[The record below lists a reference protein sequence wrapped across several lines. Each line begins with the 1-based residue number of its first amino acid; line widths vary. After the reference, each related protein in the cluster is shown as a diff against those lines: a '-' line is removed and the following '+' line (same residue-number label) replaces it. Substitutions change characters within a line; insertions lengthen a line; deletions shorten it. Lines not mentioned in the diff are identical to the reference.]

1 MTNTETTISLTQP
14 SIEGKGLGMAAPT
27 RQLCDEVRERIHDF
41 EGRARKEVVE
51 IGALLIRV
59 KNELEH
65 GAFKKWLDA
74 EVRWNVRTA
83 QNYMNVAKNIGDKYE
98 TVSHLPLKTLYELA
112 APVVSDQER
121 QELIASIIDPEN
133 PPVAH
138 IKKRLGDVREQAK
151 LATKRA
157 DLGATRLKG
166 ESASAQ
172 KFEPTKREAGQDKP
186 EDRVQKEQLVW
197 LAKSWLFRMVE
208 LAPEIL
214 ATVKSHGAYD
224 LGVAIGEAAEAIIA
238 TKQTPKIP
246 PHKPEPVTPKPTK
259 PEEITLPTSEYG
271 DVVKPDDLNDLDM
284 DFSKALDN
292 LDHKA
297 AHGLKTVKGEHN
309 AADDSAMVE
318 LQKLMEM
325 EEFDNQP
332 KVAA

>member
-1 MTNTETTISLTQP
+1 
-14 SIEGKGLGMAAPT
+14 MAAPSQ
-27 RQLCDEVRERIHDF
+27 QLCDEVRERIHEF

-151 LATKRA
+151 FTEKSG
-157 DLGATRLKG
+157 DLDTAMLKAKGAP
-166 ESASAQ
+166 AQ
-172 KFEPTKREAGQDKP
+172 KVEPVKRKAEQDGG
-186 EDRVQKEQLVW
+186 EDRVLKEHLIL
-197 LAKSWLFRMVE
+197 LAKSWLTRISD
-208 LAPEIL
+208 LAPEIS
-214 ATVKSHGAYD
+214 AKIEAHGAYD
-224 LGVAIGEAAEAIIA
+224 VGVAIGSAAEAIVAKKAREILA
-238 TKQTPKIP
+238 PMPKSVTSKTTKSQ
-246 PHKPEPVTPKPTK
+246 EV
-259 PEEITLPTSEYG
+259 TLPTSEYAHIIRP
-271 DVVKPDDLNDLDM
+271 VASVKEVEDLDSLHM
-284 DFSKALDN
+284 DLSHYACET
-292 LDHKA
+292 A
-297 AHGLKTVKGEHN
+297 
-309 AADDSAMVE
+309 
-318 LQKLMEM
+318 
-325 EEFDNQP
+325 
-332 KVAA
+332 